1 MIETDKTLN
10 LSIKSTMNT
19 DDCIFSCRRRDLRSA
34 MRVVYT
40 MLKSMPRSAETEKLG
55 QDFAYTINSMCW
67 KPLETIEDPPISQQ
81 KKAEESV
88 FLEIDTDDQTL
99 DKLDME
105 SFRSHIAEYMR
116 TGGISVA
123 RNVVEDFVTFTQP
136 QGGSEDGDV
145 EQLRG
150 LDELFDP
157 TIQQFDVWEDDSQP
171 KAEAIASRV
180 KPKRSN
186 SVPKRQC
193 EARIWGKLHDG
204 SERCSKPAGPTG
216 LCSVHAY
223 QEAECA
229 IPCKVSDDGSKRV
242 GLYMGRITQ
251 FQEDVDEPNLPPYMD
266 SNGYVRIY
274 WNSQKMREHIRDA
287 LQQGS
292 CTIPLSGLG
301 SKIPKDL
308 HQIILSS
315 RVEQDMGSVYS
326 VDFRN
331 PDTTHVDIELI
342 RKRLENMSLTTK
354 HLILI
359 GASVP
364 VVTHLVET
372 GFADT
377 AIKNLEVLELTHG
390 ALKTEWYSEDLE
402 LLVKF
407 CDSLNINLARG
418 RLCYPNG
425 DMPLK
430 DGFPNDGLYYNI
442 WSIHILDFQSTEGKI
457 AQVKFPNHICSGY
470 NNIDWNDVGEW
481 KEFVNNQ
488 FNTAAQS
495 YYDHANAAACQKAT
509 FWCAAN
515 YTQQEWGNENY
526 VIIEE

>member
-40 MLKSMPRSAETEKLG
+40 MLKSMPRTAETEKLG
-55 QDFAYTINSMCW
+55 QYFAYTVNSMCW
-67 KPLETIEDPPISQQ
+67 KPLETIEDPPINQQ

-88 FLEIDTDDQTL
+88 FLEMDIDDQTL
-99 DKLDME
+99 DKVDME

-116 TGGISVA
+116 TGGVEVD

-136 QGGSEDGDV
+136 QAGSEDGDV
-145 EQLRG
+145 EQLTG
-150 LDELFDP
+150 LVELFDS
-157 TIQQFDVWEDDSQP
+157 TEDDSRP
-171 KAEAIASRV
+171 KAEAIASKVNPTRM
-180 KPKRSN
+180 KSGPKG
-186 SVPKRQC
+186 QC
-193 EARIWGKLHDG
+193 EGRIWGKLHDG
-204 SERCSKPAGPTG
+204 SERCSKAAGPTG
-216 LCSVHAY
+216 LCSVHAK

-229 IPCKVSDDGSKRV
+229 VPCKVSDDGSKRV

-251 FQEDVDEPNLPPYMD
+251 FQENVDEPNLPPYMD

-274 WNSQKMREHIRDA
+274 WNSPKMADHIRDA

-308 HQIILSS
+308 RQIILPS
-315 RVEQDMGSVYS
+315 RVEQDMGSVYI

-342 RKRLENMSLTTK
+342 RKRLENMPLTTK

-359 GASVP
+359 GACVGM
-364 VVTHLVET
+364 TWHLVET

-377 AIKNLEVLELTHG
+377 GIKNLEVLELAHG
-390 ALKTEWYSEDLE
+390 DLKTEWYSEDLE
-402 LLVKF
+402 MLVKF
-407 CDSLNINLARG
+407 CDSLNINLSNGKAI
-418 RLCYPNG
+418 YTKG

-430 DGFPNDGLYYNI
+430 DGFPNDGLGYTIWNI
-442 WSIHILDFQSTEGKI
+442 NILDFQSTEGKI
-457 AQVKFPNHICSGY
+457 GQVLFPNHICSGY

-488 FNTAAQS
+488 FNRAAQS
-495 YYDHANAAACQKAT
+495 WPEHARSAACQKAT
-509 FWCAAN
+509 FWCSN
-515 YTQQEWGNENY
+515 YTQQEWGIENY

>member
-1 MIETDKTLN
+1 
-10 LSIKSTMNT
+10 MNT
-19 DDCIFSCRRRDLRSA
+19 DENTFSCRRRDLRSA

-40 MLKSMPRSAETEKLG
+40 MLKSMPKSAETEKLA

-67 KPLETIEDPPISQQ
+67 KPLERIEDPPISQQ
-81 KKAEESV
+81 KKVDVEC
-88 FLEIDTDDQTL
+88 FLEMDIDDF

-116 TGGISVA
+116 TGGVEVDRS
-123 RNVVEDFVTFTQP
+123 VVEDFVKITATQP

-145 EQLRG
+145 EQLTG
-150 LDELFDP
+150 LVELSGS
-157 TIQQFDVWEDDSQP
+157 TDDDAQWQICSEQP
-171 KAEAIASRV
+171 MAEAIASTV
-180 KPKRSN
+180 KPPRRK
-186 SVPKRQC
+186 SVPKGQC
-193 EARIWGKLHDG
+193 EARIWGKRHDG

-216 LCSVHAY
+216 LCGGHAK

-229 IPCKVSDDGSKRV
+229 VPCKVSDDGSKRV

-274 WNSQKMREHIRDA
+274 WNSPKMTEHIRDA

-301 SKIPKDL
+301 SKIPKNL
-308 HQIILSS
+308 QQIILPS
-315 RVEQDMGSVYS
+315 RVEEDMGSVYI

-372 GFADT
+372 GFSDT
-377 AIKNLEVLELTHG
+377 AIKNLEVLELAHG
-390 ALKTEWYSEDLE
+390 DLRTEWYSEDLE
-402 LLVKF
+402 ILVKF
-407 CDSLNINLARG
+407 CDSLNINLSRG
-418 RLCYPNG
+418 KAIYPKG
-425 DMPLK
+425 DMPQK
-430 DGFPNDGLYYNI
+430 DGFPNDGLGYVI
-442 WSIHILDFQSTEGKI
+442 WSINILDFQSTEGKI
-457 AQVKFPNHICSGY
+457 ASVKFPNHVCSGY
-470 NNIDWNDVGEW
+470 DNIDWKDANEW
-481 KEFVNNQ
+481 NEFVSNQ

-495 YYDHANAAACQKAT
+495 FSSHAHAAACQKAT
-509 FWCAAN
+509 FWFAN
-515 YTQQEWGNENY
+515 YTQQEWGIENY